1 MGRALLAELHGVAT
15 SYEPAPGR
23 TVRVPDDTVVA
34 VLAALGVDA
43 STPHSVQAALERHER
58 EERDRLLPPCVVVR
72 PGRPPRL
79 RLPEGTVLR
88 VTPEDGAVG
97 AHGAALDWRPEA
109 DGPAFA
115 ALPLGRHTVHAH
127 APDGG
132 SATATLIVAPDRM
145 PAPPARSHG
154 FLVQLYSLLSAR
166 SWGMGDLGDLADL
179 AAWSGRALGAGFV
192 QLNPLHAAVPGTPAE
207 PTDPSPY
214 RPSSRR
220 FPDPVHLRVEDVPE
234 YAQLRGPARDRVDQ
248 LLERAAG
255 LRTAVLH
262 EGALID
268 RDAVWALKR
277 EALEL
282 VRTVPLS
289 PGRRAAYCDFL
300 AERGQALEDHAIWS
314 ALAEL
319 HGPTW
324 RAWPDGLADPRSAA
338 VARARG
344 EHLDRADFHCW
355 LAWLTD
361 GQLAAAQRAALDA
374 GMAIGLVHDLAVG
387 VHPSGADAWALR
399 DVFASGMSIGAP
411 PDAFNSRGQDWG
423 LPPWRPDALAATGYA
438 VYRDLLR
445 GLLRH
450 AGALRIDHVMGLFR
464 LWWVPEGREP
474 TEGCYVRYD
483 AEAMLGVL
491 ALEAHRAGA
500 VIIGEDLGTVEPGV
514 REALAGRGALGTSVL
529 WFERNY
535 NGGDSGIGGDSGTG
549 EDGATGEDGGES
561 VSAASGGD
569 ASTRPRDAVP
579 ARARP
584 LRPEEWRADCL
595 ATVTTH
601 DLPSTAA
608 RLTGGHV
615 ELRHRLGLLTR
626 PFARE
631 RAEEAVELAEW
642 LGLLGRL
649 GMLPEGPGDEEA
661 AVKAVHRFLL
671 RTPAKLVG
679 VWLPDTVGDRRPQN
693 LPGTWDQYPN
703 WRLPIADATGRPV
716 SLEDLVASP
725 RLHALMGE
733 VARLARGGGAVRSC
747 LPDLRGSGRGVW
759 CVRSQGGGPPS

>member
-1 MGRALLAELHGVAT
+1 
-15 SYEPAPGR
+15 
-23 TVRVPDDTVVA
+23 
-34 VLAALGVDA
+34 
-43 STPHSVQAALERHER
+43 
-58 EERDRLLPPCVVVR
+58 
-72 PGRPPRL
+72 
-79 RLPEGTVLR
+79 
-88 VTPEDGAVG
+88 
-97 AHGAALDWRPEA
+97 
-109 DGPAFA
+109 
-115 ALPLGRHTVHAH
+115 
-127 APDGG
+127 
-132 SATATLIVAPDRM
+132 
-145 PAPPARSHG
+145 
-154 FLVQLYSLLSAR
+154 
-166 SWGMGDLGDLADL
+166 
-179 AAWSGRALGAGFV
+179 
-192 QLNPLHAAVPGTPAE
+192 
-207 PTDPSPY
+207 
-214 RPSSRR
+214 
-220 FPDPVHLRVEDVPE
+220 
-234 YAQLRGPARDRVDQ
+234 
-248 LLERAAG
+248 
-255 LRTAVLH
+255 
-262 EGALID
+262 
-268 RDAVWALKR
+268 
-277 EALEL
+277 
-282 VRTVPLS
+282 
-289 PGRRAAYCDFL
+289 
-300 AERGQALEDHAIWS
+300 
-314 ALAEL
+314 
-319 HGPTW
+319 
-324 RAWPDGLADPRSAA
+324 
-338 VARARG
+338 
-344 EHLDRADFHCW
+344 
-355 LAWLTD
+355 
-361 GQLAAAQRAALDA
+361 
-374 GMAIGLVHDLAVG
+374 
-387 VHPSGADAWALR
+387 
-399 DVFASGMSIGAP
+399 MSIGAP

-500 VIIGEDLGTVEPGV
+500 VVIGEDLGTVEPGV
-514 REALAGRGALGTSVL
+514 REALAGRGVLGTSVL

-535 NGGDSGIGGDSGTG
+535 NGGDS
-549 EDGATGEDGGES
+549 ATGEDGGES
-561 VSAASGGD
+561 VSGASGGD
-569 ASTRPRDAVP
+569 ATSTRPRDAVP

-733 VARLARGGGAVRSC
+733 VARVARGGGAAGA
-747 LPDLRGSGRGVW
+747 RGKPTPRTRGARASDTV
-759 CVRSQGGGPPS
+759 SP

>member
-23 TVRVPDDTVVA
+23 AVRVPDDTVVA

-43 STPHSVQAALERHER
+43 STPDSVQAALERHER
-58 EERDRLLPPCVVVR
+58 EERARLLPPCVVVR

-79 RLPEGTVLR
+79 RLPEGTALR
-88 VTPEDGAVG
+88 VVTEDGV
-97 AHGAALDWRPEA
+97 ALDWLPGA
-109 DGPAFA
+109 DGSAA
-115 ALPLGRHTVHAH
+115 SALPLGSHTVHAH

-132 SATATLIVAPDRM
+132 SATATLIVTPDRM
-145 PAPPARSHG
+145 PVPPARSHG

-220 FPDPVHLRVEDVPE
+220 FPDPVHLRVEAVPE
-234 YAQLRGPARDRVDQ
+234 YAQLRGPARERVDQ
-248 LLERAAG
+248 LLERAAA

-268 RDAVWALKR
+268 RDAVWTLKR

-300 AERGQALEDHAIWS
+300 AEAGQALEDHAIWS
-314 ALAEL
+314 ALAEI

-324 RAWPDGLADPRSAA
+324 RAWPNGLTDPRSAA

-500 VIIGEDLGTVEPGV
+500 AVIGEDLGTVEPGV
-514 REALAGRGALGTSVL
+514 REALAGRGVLGTSVL
-529 WFERNY
+529 WFERHYNGEGGG
-535 NGGDSGIGGDSGTG
+535 NGGDSGDSGGHGDSG
-549 EDGATGEDGGES
+549 GG
-561 VSAASGGD
+561 VSEQPGGAAS
-569 ASTRPRDAVP
+569 

-584 LRPEEWRADCL
+584 LAPEEWRADCL

-626 PFARE
+626 PLERE
-631 RAEEAVELAEW
+631 RAKDAVEVAEW
-642 LGLLGRL
+642 LALLGRL
-649 GMLPEGPGDEEA
+649 GLLPEGPGDEEA

-671 RTPAKLVG
+671 RTPARLVG

-693 LPGTWDQYPN
+693 LPGTWVEYPN

-733 VARLARGGGAVRSC
+733 VARVTRVARHGGVAG
-747 LPDLRGSGRGVW
+747 GRGKPTPGTRGARASDTV
-759 CVRSQGGGPPS
+759 SP